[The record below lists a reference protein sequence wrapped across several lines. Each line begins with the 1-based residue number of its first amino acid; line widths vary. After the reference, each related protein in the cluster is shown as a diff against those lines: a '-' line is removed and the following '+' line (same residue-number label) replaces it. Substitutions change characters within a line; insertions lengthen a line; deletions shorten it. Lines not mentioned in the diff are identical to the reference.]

1 LEKINIQKKK
11 KKVRK
16 LVDQKTL
23 DFLKHQ
29 RLQRKKLVRARVTPI
44 QPTIPSFFLLKKD
57 YKDSDKKDKKREDKS
72 FEQYLKEQQK
82 K

>member
-1 LEKINIQKKK
+1 MEKINIQKKK

>member
-1 LEKINIQKKK
+1 M
-11 KKVRK
+11 RK